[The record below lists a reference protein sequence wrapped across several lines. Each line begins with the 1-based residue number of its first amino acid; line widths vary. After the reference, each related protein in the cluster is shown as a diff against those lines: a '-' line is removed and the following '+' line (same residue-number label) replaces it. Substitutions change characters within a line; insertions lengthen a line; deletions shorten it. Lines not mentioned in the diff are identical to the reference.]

1 MIAKVLANR
10 LKGILPGIIADN
22 QSAFVPGRNITD
34 IFLLA
39 FELLHYMKQKK
50 KGMEG
55 EVDLKLDVS
64 KAYDRVDWVF
74 LEQQMRLLGFDNKWI
89 EWIKL
94 CVTTVTYFINFNGS
108 QIGPINPL
116 RGLRQGGPVITLLIL
131 VLCRGSI

>member
-34 IFLLA
+34 NVLLA